1 MNESIAGKRVFVTGA
16 DGFIG
21 SHLIEL
27 LVASGARVKAM
38 VYYNSWNERGWL
50 RDTPREVQKGVEL
63 VFGDIRDAEFVRSAI
78 KGCEYVF
85 HLSSLIA
92 IPYSYIA
99 PRSYVDTNVTGALN
113 VLQACREN
121 GALTRLVHVST
132 SEVYG
137 TAQMVPIPENHPL
150 VGQSPYS
157 ASKIAA
163 DKLAESFHLSFG
175 LPVVTARPFNTFGPR
190 QTARAVIPT
199 IASQLLAGC
208 SQLILGAL
216 TPTRDFNFVT
226 DTAAGML
233 ALALCP
239 EAEGEVVNIGS
250 GEEWSIAQTV
260 ELLMKITGQEV
271 EIVTDE
277 HRIRPANSEVNRL
290 LADNSMIH
298 SITNWRTSVPFER
311 GLEKTVEWIGRN
323 LHFFEPEHYAR

>member
-1 MNESIAGKRVFVTGA
+1 MTGA

-21 SHLIEL
+21 SHLVEL
-27 LVASGARVKAM
+27 LVALGADVRAL

-50 RDTPREVQKGVEL
+50 RDVPSNVLAAVET
-63 VFGDIRDAEFVRSAI
+63 VSGDIRDAELVRNSI
-78 KGCEYVF
+78 QGCDYVF

-113 VLQACREN
+113 VLLGCRESDK
-121 GALTRLVHVST
+121 LTRLVHVST

-137 TAQMVPIPENHPL
+137 SAQTVPISEKHPL

-163 DKLAESFHLSFG
+163 DKIAESFHLSFG

-208 SQLILGAL
+208 SQLKLGAL
-216 TPTRDFNFVT
+216 SPTRDFNFAT

-233 ALALCP
+233 ALALSP
-239 EAEGEVVNIGS
+239 QAEGKVVNIGS
-250 GEEWSIAQTV
+250 NEEWSIEQTARM
-260 ELLMKITGQEV
+260 LMEIVGREV
-271 EIVTDE
+271 EIETDE
-277 HRIRPANSEVNRL
+277 SRIRPENSEVNRL
-290 LADNSMIH
+290 LADNALIH
-298 SITNWRTSVPFER
+298 SLTEWRSAVPFR
-311 GLEKTVEWIGRN
+311 TGLERTAEWIGRN
-323 LHFFEPEHYAR
+323 LHFFDPEHYAR